1 MLPSPVFMEDLDGEV
16 ELRSEEVEEILG
28 TPPSWLVRWG
38 TTVALICFGLLLL
51 AGWMIKYPDV
61 VKDEITL
68 STAVPP
74 IDIVARTNAR
84 IAKFMAEDR
93 NEVKQHQILA
103 VLESTAQ
110 YEDVLQL
117 DAKVNVLLHAPLD
130 SFAQLMPGRDLRLG
144 IVQTDYAVFLQNYE
158 NLQSARRNRNA
169 AVAATNSA
177 ASQQIEQAA
186 RTLEADKR
194 RQTQAQQAA
203 DAARREFAK
212 IQQLYEEEGVNRLRF
227 EQERARL
234 EAAEQQYDQA
244 ASNVQ
249 RSESA
254 LAALRRSNSIPAPLG
269 SGSTNDASMRLRESL
284 SVLRSR
290 IDDWKQTY
298 LLTAPMAGK
307 ISLNASFFSAQ
318 QYVKEGDLVMTI
330 VPNSSEKIVGRMT
343 LKVGGSGKINSGQP
357 VIIKLESYPYHEFGT
372 LQGVV
377 ESKSLV
383 AKDKQYAILVT
394 LSNGLKTSFGRQ
406 LPFEQQ
412 LQGTGEIITED
423 KRFLQ
428 RILDQVFSS
437 GR

>member
-1 MLPSPVFMEDLDGEV
+1 MEDFDLDGEV

-38 TTVALICFGLLLL
+38 TTVALTGFGLLVLV
-51 AGWMIKYPDV
+51 GWMIKYPDV
-61 VKDEITL
+61 VKDNIIL

-93 NEVKQHQILA
+93 KDVRQNQILA

-110 YEDVLQL
+110 YEDILRL
-117 DAKVNVLLHAPLD
+117 DAVVNNLMRAPLD
-130 SFAQLMPGRDLRLG
+130 SFAQLAPSRDLRLG
-144 IVQTDYAVFLQNYE
+144 DVQTDYAVFLQNYE
-158 NLQSARRNRNA
+158 NLLAARRNRNA
-169 AVAATNSA
+169 AAA
-177 ASQQIEQAA
+177 ASANAAGQQIQQAV
-186 RTLEADKR
+186 RLLEADKR
-194 RQTQAQQAA
+194 RQTQAQQQV
-203 DAARREFAK
+203 DAARREFKK

-234 EAAEQQYDQA
+234 EAAEQQYDQIA
-244 ASNVQ
+244 ANVE
-249 RSESA
+249 RSERELTS
-254 LAALRRSNSIPAPLG
+254 LRRNN
-269 SGSTNDASMRLRESL
+269 SGSAPSSAGFTNDAAVRLRESL
-284 SVLRSR
+284 SVLRSS
-290 IDDWKQTY
+290 IDRWKQNY

-318 QYVKEGDLVMTI
+318 QYVTAGDLVMTI
-330 VPNSSEKIVGRMT
+330 VPNSSEKIVGRMA
-343 LKVGGSGKINSGQP
+343 LKVAGSGKVNPGQP
-357 VIIKLESYPYHEFGT
+357 VIIKLESYPHHEFGT

-377 ESKSLV
+377 ESKSLA
-383 AKDKQYAILVT
+383 AKDNQYAILVN
-394 LSNGLKTSFGRQ
+394 LPNGLKTSFGRQ

-412 LQGTGEIITED
+412 LQGVGEIITED

-428 RILDQVFSS
+428 RVLDQVFSS